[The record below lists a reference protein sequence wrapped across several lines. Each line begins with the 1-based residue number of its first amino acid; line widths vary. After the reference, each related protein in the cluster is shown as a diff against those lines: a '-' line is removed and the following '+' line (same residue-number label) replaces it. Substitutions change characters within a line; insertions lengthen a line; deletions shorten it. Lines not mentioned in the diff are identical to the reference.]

1 MSLNSIRLSQRQV
14 ADLYP
19 ETLVLTADNYKGDV
33 PAIQDPIA
41 DEPTASR
48 PASPVQP
55 ETSIQF
61 LGRNNRNL
69 VILVS
74 YPDILHISESSLEF
88 LSFVLKA
95 CQLTLADV
103 AIVNMARQNPDIQQ
117 LQRELAPR
125 HLVCFGLPG
134 PVVGLPAGCPILT
147 PQRMQDFQMMI
158 APALEELNQQT
169 EAVKPLKRQLWE
181 GLKTMLGI
189 QA

>member
-1 MSLNSIRLSQRQV
+1 MSLNSIRLSQRQI

-19 ETLVLTADNYKGDV
+19 ETLVLTADNYTG
-33 PAIQDPIA
+33 
-41 DEPTASR
+41 EESASH
-48 PASPVQP
+48 PETPVQP
-55 ETSIQF
+55 EPPIQF

-74 YPDILHISESSLEF
+74 YPDTLHITEPSLEF

-103 AIVNMARQNPDIQQ
+103 AIVNMARQNPDILQ

-125 HLVCFGLPG
+125 HLVCFGLPD
-134 PVVGLPAGCPILT
+134 PVVGLPAGSPILT

-158 APALEELNQQT
+158 APSLEELNQQT